1 MILIKAK
8 SVWIDD
14 ILERIVLS
22 YACVLKF
29 HYFSYPDIY
38 AQEKFSHTENCELN

>member
-8 SVWIDD
+8 SAWICD

-22 YACVLKF
+22 CAYVLKF